1 MHFHYKKIKGLFQV
15 FWNIFFESSMHSLE
29 SKSSSGLQFKVVAS
43 LAMIRK
49 DALSIFP
56 GIWSNAWMVRTF
68 TPEAFE
74 SLPCENPLLSRTFL
88 KFVIAFLPH
97 FHVFFLIIS
106 SQSQFV
112 KMRKAVQMNRF
123 PKYKTKKTRKA
134 IKDCNS
140 FISQFQKINKFLKK
154 SKKK

>member
-1 MHFHYKKIKGLFQV
+1 MVLKKRAVFPLFFLGIIRVRNQCWRHHMHFHYKKIKGLFQV

-43 LAMIRK
+43 LAIIWK
-49 DALSIFP
+49 DDLSIFP

-97 FHVFFLIIS
+97 FHVFLLIIS
-106 SQSQFV
+106 
-112 KMRKAVQMNRF
+112 
-123 PKYKTKKTRKA
+123 
-134 IKDCNS
+134 
-140 FISQFQKINKFLKK
+140 LW
-154 SKKK
+154 